1 VKNVQTVQ
9 NRPNNDH
16 DYDFPSLKVA
26 HAGNM
31 QKNMP
36 HICGI
41 CSIIICM
48 PHICATYFTKFYIF
62 SRIYCLK
69 KFRTF

>member
-41 CSIIICM
+41 CSI
-48 PHICATYFTKFYIF
+48 
-62 SRIYCLK
+62 
-69 KFRTF
+69 